1 MRNFS
6 VQRVWGMVLRQWYEM
21 RHSPDRIIDSFF
33 WPALDVIVWGML
45 TFFIDSFSSFNAT
58 NAILGGIMF
67 WAFTYSVQ
75 RDITMTTVQDLWD
88 RNLYNVMASP
98 LRPIELIV
106 AAVLYATF
114 RLVVLFLVLLGLAG
128 FFYHFSFFIFLP
140 FMFFGLL
147 TVLLFG
153 VAFGILTSGLIYRF
167 GSNAQMLCWS
177 GLAVL
182 SPFAAITYPVAS
194 LPAYLHWISW
204 LTPPT
209 YVFEAVRYFVSNG
222 AVPPMNAWII
232 PSLLNIVYI
241 AISIW
246 CFFYAFR
253 HAKRR
258 GWFVKMD

>member
-1 MRNFS
+1 
-6 VQRVWGMVLRQWYEM
+6 MVLRQWYEM

-58 NAILGGIMF
+58 SAILGAMMF
-67 WAFTYSVQ
+67 WAFTYSIQ

-106 AAVLYATF
+106 AAVLYAVM
-114 RLVVLFLVLLGLAG
+114 RLLVLFILLISLAG
-128 FFYHFSFFIFLP
+128 ALYHFSFFIFLP
-140 FMFFGLL
+140 FLFFGLL
-147 TVLLFG
+147 TVALFG
-153 VAFGILTSGLIYRF
+153 VAFGIFTSGLIYRL

-182 SPFAAITYPVAS
+182 WPFVGVSYPIALLPTYV
-194 LPAYLHWISW
+194 HFISW
-204 LTPPT
+204 AVPVT
-209 YVFEAVRYFVSNG
+209 YVFEFVRAFIATG
-222 AVPPMNAWII
+222 AVPPLTAWIV
-232 PSLLNIVYI
+232 PSLLSVLYI
-241 AISIW
+241 SISIW
-246 CFFYAFR
+246 YFFYAFR